1 MSKTDLH
8 RLERKLAQLGYTQCI
23 IKETPGSYHWM
34 RIFVKKDF
42 NKDKDYVAYI
52 IEYNIKG
59 NLQNSE
65 QEVSVKIYSNFGET
79 QTETEIKTSLDP
91 ELVQK
96 LAENMRTFGD
106 EHLIKKRFF
115 IYHWNVFKNWII
127 LHFDSILVAIAA
139 GLFCGLAIL
148 QQH

>member
-1 MSKTDLH
+1 
-8 RLERKLAQLGYTQCI
+8 
-23 IKETPGSYHWM
+23 M

-52 IEYNIKG
+52 IEYNIKS
-59 NLQNSE
+59 NVQNSE
-65 QEVSVKIYSNFGET
+65 PEVSVKIYSNFSET

-115 IYHWNVFKNWII
+115 IYHWNVFKNWVI
-127 LHFDSILVAIAA
+127 LHFDSILVAIAT

-148 QQH
+148 QH

>member
-1 MSKTDLH
+1 MNKTDLH

-59 NLQNSE
+59 NVQNSE
-65 QEVSVKIYSNFGET
+65 PEVSVKIYSNFGET
-79 QTETEIKTSLDP
+79 RTETEIKSLYDP
-91 ELVQK
+91 ELIEK
-96 LAENMRTFGD
+96 FAENIRTFG
-106 EHLIKKRFF
+106 EEYIIKKRFF
-115 IYHWNVFKNWII
+115 IYHWNIFKDWVI
-127 LHFDSILVAIAA
+127 LHFDTILVAIAT

-148 QQH
+148 QH